1 MAAPQFILLITR
13 ELADEKHR
21 PLLIGVILAP
31 LFLIVGILLLIV
43 GGLSFFAT
51 TLGTFLTEDTSLVG
65 ETVAAMDKARD
76 AYVEEQM
83 ALYRQRTDLNGK
95 PYRNVV
101 LQWENGFSNNDKE
114 ILTIVS
120 CYYEQDWE
128 IDMSDL
134 ASWAVLKSISFTTRE
149 RGPYSCG
156 GCRSRKVCDG
166 HPDGNGGTY
175 HHSDDAADCDNYH
188 TVTYCPGDHYDLYVT
203 ATLPGCQTWNDEAGA
218 TEQTIARWDDL
229 VDLSYT
235 GSSAVMQQ
243 YQQAVRMATLNED
256 WEGWSELNVEWSKVL
271 FQTDWQELYGVTIT
285 QVGITDSGSYTP
297 DDSFTGNL
305 PGSGNGT
312 FILPL
317 ASYSYISCH
326 FGEADGWTGAPHGGM
341 DFAAAYGTPIFAVAD
356 GVVVKAGWHNS
367 WGNYVKIYHG
377 VVDGNQ
383 IYTLYAHCSSLGV
396 SAGQTVTQG
405 QTIAAVGSTGDST
418 GNHLHFEV
426 YVNGARVD
434 PEGWLLQEVMREIL
448 EAYYEPQFSNH
459 SHGFRPNRGCHT
471 ALQEIQIW
479 KGTRWFIE
487 GDISKYF
494 DTIDHDVL
502 LKILEKNIHDGRFL
516 RLISNM
522 LKAGYL
528 DDWKFNQTISGT
540 PQGGVISPLLANIYL
555 NEFDQWLEN
564 TLIPQYTKGKRQ
576 KSNPAYNRMNA
587 EISKARKN
595 RDIQTA
601 HKLEVERR
609 NIPSVDPYD
618 ENYRRCRYVRYAD
631 DFLIGFTGSKADAE
645 EIKAAMHNF
654 LENELHLELSQE
666 KTLITNASSQ
676 AAKFLGYEIKAQ
688 RANDYI
694 DPKGRRGANGA
705 IALLVPA
712 KVIESKCQSFKRNG
726 KVTHRNALL
735 QDDDFSIVQQFQAE
749 YRGLVQYYI
758 LAQNLSWFSTLYWVM
773 ETSLLKTLACKHR
786 SSMKKQ
792 KKKYRT
798 TTTSTSGKEVPCL
811 QVVVPRP
818 GKKPLVATWGGILPC
833 PQAQSHY

>member
-1 MAAPQFILLITR
+1 MRTAQTVLTVIQERGKQHKPIERVYKLLFNRDFYLNAYAKLYPNNGAMTKGVTDETVDGMSIQKIDRMIELLR
-13 ELADEKHR
+13 EEKYQWKPARREYIPKKNGKKR
-21 PLLIGVILAP
+21 PL
-31 LFLIVGILLLIV
+31 GIPAW
-43 GGLSFFAT
+43 G
-51 TLGTFLTEDTSLVG
+51 
-65 ETVAAMDKARD
+65 DK
-76 AYVEEQM
+76 
-83 ALYRQRTDLNGK
+83 
-95 PYRNVV
+95 
-101 LQWENGFSNNDKE
+101 
-114 ILTIVS
+114 
-120 CYYEQDWE
+120 
-128 IDMSDL
+128 
-134 ASWAVLKSISFTTRE
+134 
-149 RGPYSCG
+149 
-156 GCRSRKVCDG
+156 
-166 HPDGNGGTY
+166 
-175 HHSDDAADCDNYH
+175 
-188 TVTYCPGDHYDLYVT
+188 
-203 ATLPGCQTWNDEAGA
+203 
-218 TEQTIARWDDL
+218 
-229 VDLSYT
+229 
-235 GSSAVMQQ
+235 
-243 YQQAVRMATLNED
+243 
-256 WEGWSELNVEWSKVL
+256 
-271 FQTDWQELYGVTIT
+271 
-285 QVGITDSGSYTP
+285 
-297 DDSFTGNL
+297 
-305 PGSGNGT
+305 
-312 FILPL
+312 
-317 ASYSYISCH
+317 
-326 FGEADGWTGAPHGGM
+326 
-341 DFAAAYGTPIFAVAD
+341 
-356 GVVVKAGWHNS
+356 
-367 WGNYVKIYHG
+367 
-377 VVDGNQ
+377 
-383 IYTLYAHCSSLGV
+383 
-396 SAGQTVTQG
+396 
-405 QTIAAVGSTGDST
+405 
-418 GNHLHFEV
+418 
-426 YVNGARVD
+426 
-434 PEGWLLQEVMREIL
+434 LLQEVMREIL

-773 ETSLLKTLACKHR
+773 ETSLLKTFVSPSAQDTASSISKMLGDETILTGSTSKSDGKTTSSHQLMGRPLVSPAQMVRIERDTWIVEKAGYAPMKTHLEGYWKYLSLTAEDAIKEPESDYQEVRLLSVTDMQQALQYSADLAPAEHKSKLAANSKKRKHR
-786 SSMKKQ
+786 NQ
-792 KKKYRT
+792 NAELY
-798 TTTSTSGKEVPCL
+798 
-811 QVVVPRP
+811 P
-818 GKKPLVATWGGILPC
+818 GKFDT
-833 PQAQSHY
+833 

>member
-1 MAAPQFILLITR
+1 MTKGVTDETVDGMSIQKIDRMIELLR
-13 ELADEKHR
+13 EEKYQWKPARREYIPKKNGKKR
-21 PLLIGVILAP
+21 PL
-31 LFLIVGILLLIV
+31 GIPTW
-43 GGLSFFAT
+43 G
-51 TLGTFLTEDTSLVG
+51 
-65 ETVAAMDKARD
+65 DK
-76 AYVEEQM
+76 
-83 ALYRQRTDLNGK
+83 
-95 PYRNVV
+95 
-101 LQWENGFSNNDKE
+101 
-114 ILTIVS
+114 
-120 CYYEQDWE
+120 
-128 IDMSDL
+128 
-134 ASWAVLKSISFTTRE
+134 
-149 RGPYSCG
+149 
-156 GCRSRKVCDG
+156 
-166 HPDGNGGTY
+166 
-175 HHSDDAADCDNYH
+175 
-188 TVTYCPGDHYDLYVT
+188 
-203 ATLPGCQTWNDEAGA
+203 
-218 TEQTIARWDDL
+218 
-229 VDLSYT
+229 
-235 GSSAVMQQ
+235 
-243 YQQAVRMATLNED
+243 
-256 WEGWSELNVEWSKVL
+256 
-271 FQTDWQELYGVTIT
+271 
-285 QVGITDSGSYTP
+285 
-297 DDSFTGNL
+297 
-305 PGSGNGT
+305 
-312 FILPL
+312 
-317 ASYSYISCH
+317 
-326 FGEADGWTGAPHGGM
+326 
-341 DFAAAYGTPIFAVAD
+341 
-356 GVVVKAGWHNS
+356 
-367 WGNYVKIYHG
+367 
-377 VVDGNQ
+377 
-383 IYTLYAHCSSLGV
+383 
-396 SAGQTVTQG
+396 
-405 QTIAAVGSTGDST
+405 
-418 GNHLHFEV
+418 
-426 YVNGARVD
+426 
-434 PEGWLLQEVMREIL
+434 LLQEVMREIL

-676 AAKFLGYEIKAQ
+676 AAKFLGYKIKAQ

-758 LAQNLSWFSTLYWVM
+758 LAQNLSWFSTRL
-773 ETSLLKTLACKHR
+773 SLAL
-786 SSMKKQ
+786 
-792 KKKYRT
+792 T
-798 TTTSTSGKEVPCL
+798 TIVL
-811 QVVVPRP
+811 VQVVRQPLRGLCHRVDVHAVGP
-818 GKKPLVATWGGILPC
+818 GADHA
-833 PQAQSHY
+833 PQAAGAKRQVAVKGVLDLRLIHLSQLFRHILISRGVLQPTGIFPFDLHIHPPFYTPSSRATLKIPWAELLQQISLSITMSTACFSGTTRTSNSSVASRCCPLTLRQWLAK